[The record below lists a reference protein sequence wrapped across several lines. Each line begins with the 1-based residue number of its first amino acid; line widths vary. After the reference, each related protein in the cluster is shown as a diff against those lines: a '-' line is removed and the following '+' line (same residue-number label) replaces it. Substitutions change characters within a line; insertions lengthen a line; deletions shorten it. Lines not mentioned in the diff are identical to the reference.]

1 MQNTQ
6 NDNEDAFD
14 EVFASET
21 NTTEVVVPEPVGGK
35 TGNPEKRKA
44 AGKTSLVRYIV
55 YGVSGLVALFVILI
69 IFIIVLPSD
78 DSAKAPALPIIE
90 VPEQSQ

>member
-35 TGNPEKRKA
+35 TGKPEK
-44 AGKTSLVRYIV
+44 GKLPERPVWSDTLFMV
-55 YGVSGLVALFVILI
+55 YRDWLLF
-69 IFIIVLPSD
+69 S
-78 DSAKAPALPIIE
+78 S
-90 VPEQSQ
+90 S